1 VIEHTLSFANNP
13 RARCAVDS
21 VRAYWIWAVGVVVYI
36 AAVFHRTSLGV
47 AGLEAA
53 QRFHVGPAALA
64 TFTVL
69 QIGLYAL
76 MQVPTGLL
84 VDHFGPRRV
93 LTVAA
98 VLMGLGQ
105 VLFAVAESYPL
116 GLLARAVLGVG
127 DAMTFVSVL
136 RLVAAHFP
144 ARRYAA
150 LASITGTLGAV
161 GNLVATVPLTLLLD
175 NAGWLATFAIAG
187 GVTAAYAVIVAL
199 RLRDRPDG
207 IPAVRQARSP
217 RAVLREVNRSWA
229 VPGTRLGFWVHF
241 STMFAPAVLG
251 LLWGF
256 PYLVRA
262 QGLSAGAAGSV
273 LSVLVI
279 GVLAGGPLVGV
290 MISRRPE
297 WRMPFVIIYLVSALV
312 FWAVLLGWPGGPV
325 PVAVLVI
332 AFGWLSI
339 GGPASS
345 IAFALARDYNPIRRV
360 GTATGVVNVGG
371 FVAITISALAVGVL
385 LDWTGSFR
393 IALLAVVALLGLGFW
408 RTAVWWRRARAAVF
422 AAEARGEQVPV
433 RLRHHRWDADIKAA

>member
-1 VIEHTLSFANNP
+1 VIEHTLSFANDSL
-13 RARCAVDS
+13 RGGAVTS
-21 VRAYWIWAVGVVVYI
+21 VRALWIWVVAVVVYI

-53 QRFHVGPAALA
+53 QRFHVGPAALG

-69 QIGLYAL
+69 QVGLYAL

-84 VDHFGPRRV
+84 VDRFGPRRV

-105 VLFAVAESYPL
+105 ALFAVAASYPL

-144 ARRYAA
+144 ARRFAA
-150 LASITGTLGAV
+150 LAALTAALGTV
-161 GNLVATVPLTLLLD
+161 GNLIATVPLTLLLD
-175 NAGWLATFAIAG
+175 SAGWTATFLVAGAATTGYAI
-187 GVTAAYAVIVAL
+187 VIAL
-199 RLRDRPDG
+199 RLPG
-207 IPAVRQARSP
+207 PPADTRAGEPVGEVLTEVR
-217 RAVLREVNRSWA
+217 RSWR

-256 PYLVRA
+256 PYLVQA
-262 QGLSAGAAGSV
+262 QGLSTGAAGSV
-273 LSVLVI
+273 LGVLVLGALLGGPAL
-279 GVLAGGPLVGV
+279 GVL
-290 MISRRPE
+290 ISRRPE
-297 WRMPFVIIYLVSALV
+297 WRMPLVIAYLASALAV
-312 FWAVLLGWPGGPV
+312 WVVLLGWPGGRLPLT
-325 PVAVLVI
+325 VLVA
-332 AFGWLSI
+332 AFAWLSL

-345 IAFALARDYNPIRRV
+345 IAFALARDYNPMRRV

-371 FVAITISALAVGVL
+371 FVAITLSALGIGLL
-385 LDWTGSFR
+385 LDLTGSFR
-393 IALLAVVALLGLGFW
+393 IALLALVVLLALGAW

-422 AAEARGEQVPV
+422 AAEARGEAVPV
-433 RLRHHRWDADIKAA
+433 QLTYRRWDADVVAA